1 LEKLREY
8 CSSPE
13 CNSWKLVTR
22 LKDPRRFSG
31 FIEGTSHLSDDEMM
45 DYETEII
52 HTDPDDDDDIDE
64 VEDELLT
71 DDDDDEEPISVS
83 YAQSP
88 VTRRSQRMT
97 NGKSAMMLTDD
108 ENDLTD

>member
-1 LEKLREY
+1 
-8 CSSPE
+8 
-13 CNSWKLVTR
+13 
-22 LKDPRRFSG
+22 
-31 FIEGTSHLSDDEMM
+31 MM

-52 HTDPDDDDDIDE
+52 HTDQDDDDDIDE

-71 DDDDDEEPISVS
+71 DDDDDEVPVSVS

-88 VTRRSQRMT
+88 VRRSQRMT